1 MSDACIDI
9 KKLNKEIKE
18 AFLNENFSRILYLD
32 QKRRCL
38 IKSLASNK
46 DFKVSE
52 KNLNFLKITAEDNH
66 NMMKKITEKMN
77 FLTTLRNKKI
87 KMLRSYHQN
96 I

>member
-1 MSDACIDI
+1 MPDLCVDI
-9 KKLNKEIKE
+9 KKLNKEINQ

-32 QKRRCL
+32 QKRRNL

-46 DFKVSE
+46 DFKASE
-52 KNLNFLKITAEDNH
+52 KNLNFLKKTAEDNH
-66 NMMKKITEKMN
+66 NMMKKITQKMN
-77 FLTTLRNKKI
+77 FLTTIRNKKI